1 MTFLWIFS
9 LLNPKSCFSSQLILY
24 RLQIKFVTSAVLAEE
39 NEGDEIDLLL
49 LWNNILL
56 HRTLFPVSDNS
67 RSEVNTVHC
76 INFLLFP
83 VVEDGTL
90 KAVGCGASVPQ
101 RAAGCSALLLQPEH
115 PDKHFGLE
123 SWQRMQLHPSPGSL
137 SLSLWHINP
146 PQLLH
151 SPRAESSSS
160 KPPFHRGSH
169 HTGAWRVLAGCKFV
183 DCGALWLVNVLGS
196 WAAWSGFLMGTNQS
210 RGKQGAVRE
219 ERDGELERDRAGDGW
234 SHSCDIQYT
243 LLLLYYKHLAQT
255 NALENSRAAV
265 NPAFMQVVTQRILI
279 QTNGQLDM
287 SNLDQHRWAEP
298 IMIWRRLQR
307 LHSILPSSILNH
319 TCDFLFQFV
328 HLSSCSSK
336 DTAADDITSLS
347 ECL

>member
-1 MTFLWIFS
+1 MKEVKSISFCSETTFYCTKHYFLYQTTADPRWIQFIALTSCRS
-9 LLNPKSCFSSQLILY
+9 LSLRMEPWKQSA
-24 RLQIKFVTSAVLAEE
+24 AVLLYLRE
-39 NEGDEIDLLL
+39 LL
-49 LWNNILL
+49 
-56 HRTLFPVSDNS
+56 V
-67 RSEVNTVHC
+67 V
-76 INFLLFP
+76 LLFCCSLNIQTN
-83 VVEDGTL
+83 TL
-90 KAVGCGASVPQ
+90 DLSLD
-101 RAAGCSALLLQPEH
+101 RGCSSIPPQA
-115 PDKHFGLE
+115 
-123 SWQRMQLHPSPGSL
+123 L

-169 HTGAWRVLAGCKFV
+169 HTGAWRVLAGCEFV
-183 DCGALWLVNVLGS
+183 DCGALWLVNVLDS
-196 WAAWSGFLMGTNQS
+196 WAACSGFLMGTNQS

-298 IMIWRRLQR
+298 VMIWRRL
-307 LHSILPSSILNH
+307 
-319 TCDFLFQFV
+319 
-328 HLSSCSSK
+328 
-336 DTAADDITSLS
+336 
-347 ECL
+347 